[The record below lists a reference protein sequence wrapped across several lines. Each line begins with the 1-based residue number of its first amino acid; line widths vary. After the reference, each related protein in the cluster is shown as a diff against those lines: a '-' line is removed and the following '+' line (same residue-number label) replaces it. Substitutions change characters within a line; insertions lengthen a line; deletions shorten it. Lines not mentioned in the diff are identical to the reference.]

1 MKINDVINLNA
12 NLGEAYR
19 ILMRKVPNLTD
30 DEKTVK
36 KAIDGALEL
45 CQYIYENTDVCGES
59 KND

>member
-1 MKINDVINLNA
+1 MKISEVMNTHA

-19 ILMRKVPNLTD
+19 ILIQKEPNLTD
-30 DEKTVK
+30 DEKTIK

-45 CQYIYENTDVCGES
+45 CQYIYENTDLCGGM